1 MWVPYE
7 FFQLPSRRITTLR
20 TWRVQLWNNES
31 HFNLLWSMKTL
42 KLPTHMAFS
51 VLIEMLCHCARDFH
65 LANTVSADDWSRLCG
80 NILFSQRTALHGT
93 QISIIDTIS
102 WVESQAWSWYA
113 CRSPCR
119 RYNQRKRKDT
129 ETNKPNKNHHNDIS
143 WIVNLFITPFG
154 PSGTLCVTMS
164 VMQFGQEITSWI
176 FV

>member
-20 TWRVQLWNNES
+20 TWRVQLRNNES

-80 NILFSQRTALHGT
+80 NILFSQRTALHGA
-93 QISIIDTIS
+93 QIYNRSSTRFPGLNLRPGHGMLAVLHAVNTTRENGKVQRAPRLSTI
-102 WVESQAWSWYA
+102 
-113 CRSPCR
+113 
-119 RYNQRKRKDT
+119 KRLRINL
-129 ETNKPNKNHHNDIS
+129 EL
-143 WIVNLFITPFG
+143 WIVAN
-154 PSGTLCVTMS
+154 
-164 VMQFGQEITSWI
+164 
-176 FV
+176 